1 MPTVQDMEAEVRG
14 LTDARD
20 EMKKRLQT
28 VQADLESL
36 DEELRRNAPL
46 VEADEALKERFH
58 QIYES
63 RARKRREQ
71 EILESAILG
80 LEREISAR
88 TLQLEEI
95 REEVGKV

>member
-1 MPTVQDMEAEVRG
+1 MLNVKDMEAEVRG

-20 EMKKRLQT
+20 EMQKRLQS
-28 VQADLESL
+28 VQAELARL
-36 DEELRRNAPL
+36 DEELRVNAPL
-46 VEADEALKERFH
+46 VEADESLKDHFH

-71 EILESAILG
+71 ETLESAIQG

-88 TLQLEEI
+88 TFQLEEL
-95 REEVGKV
+95 REGAGRA